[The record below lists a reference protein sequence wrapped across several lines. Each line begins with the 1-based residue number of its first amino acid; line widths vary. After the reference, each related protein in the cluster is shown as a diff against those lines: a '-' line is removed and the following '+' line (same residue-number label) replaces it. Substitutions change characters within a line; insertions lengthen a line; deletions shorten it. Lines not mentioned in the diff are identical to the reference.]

1 MIPCAIV
8 LIFESMRKFFNR
20 RTYLIIAA
28 LAIVGFALYYF
39 NRIAGDMAV
48 EEQAKVNT
56 LIEALNTV
64 NNASASSLGNDITFA
79 SKVITQNTSIPLII
93 TDEKGNIQYHVN
105 LDSTRLRQDSSYIKR
120 KLEEFGRFHMPIPSF
135 YPVANNQVGK
145 NLVYYGD
152 SSLLRSL
159 KYYPLLLI
167 AITCVFLLIVF
178 IAVSNA
184 QQSLQN
190 QVWVGMSKET
200 AHQIGTPLTSIVAWM
215 ELLKDN
221 ESNREWVEEMEK
233 DVTRLQLIADR
244 FSKIGSIPEL
254 KEENLIERL
263 QGMVDYMRMRKPN
276 KVTIDFDH
284 GTEEDVQVLLS
295 APLFDWVIENLIRN
309 ALDAMEGQGRI
320 FIQLTNQPRL
330 VTIDISDTGKGIP
343 KNNFKKVFAPGYST
357 KKRGWGLGLSLAK
370 RIIQKYHHASI
381 FVKQS
386 EPGKGTTF
394 RIIFRR

>member
-28 LAIVGFALYYF
+28 LTIVGFALFYF

-64 NNASASSLGNDITFA
+64 NSASTSTLGNDITFA

-93 TDEKGNIQYHVN
+93 TDERGNIQYHVN
-105 LDSTRLRQDSSYIKR
+105 LDTVRLRQDSSYIKR
-120 KLEEFGRFHMPIPSF
+120 KLEEFGRFHVPIPSF
-135 YPVANNQVGK
+135 YPLANNQVGK
-145 NLVYYGD
+145 NMVYYGD

-215 ELLKDN
+215 ELLKEN

-276 KVTIDFDH
+276 RVTIDFDH
-284 GTEEDVQVLLS
+284 GTEDDVQVLLS

-309 ALDAMEGQGRI
+309 ALDAMEGEGRI

-330 VTIDISDTGKGIP
+330 VTIDVSDTGKGIP

>member
-1 MIPCAIV
+1 
-8 LIFESMRKFFNR
+8 MRKFFNR

-28 LAIVGFALYYF
+28 LAIVGFALFYF

-64 NNASASSLGNDITFA
+64 NSASTSTLGNDITFA

-93 TDEKGNIQYHVN
+93 TDERGNIQYHVN
-105 LDSTRLRQDSSYIKR
+105 LDTVRLRQDSSYIKR
-120 KLEEFGRFHMPIPSF
+120 KLEEFGRFHVPIPSF
-135 YPVANNQVGK
+135 YPLANNQVGK
-145 NLVYYGD
+145 NMVYYGD

-215 ELLKDN
+215 ELLKEN

-276 KVTIDFDH
+276 RVTIDFDH
-284 GTEEDVQVLLS
+284 GTEDDVQVLLS

-309 ALDAMEGQGRI
+309 ALDAMEGEGRI

-330 VTIDISDTGKGIP
+330 VTIDVSDTGKGIP

>member
-1 MIPCAIV
+1 
-8 LIFESMRKFFNR
+8 MRKFFNR

-28 LAIVGFALYYF
+28 LAIVGFTLFYF

-64 NNASASSLGNDITFA
+64 NSASTSTLGNDITFA

-93 TDEKGNIQYHVN
+93 TDERGNIQYHVN
-105 LDSTRLRQDSSYIKR
+105 LDTVRLRQDSSYIKR
-120 KLEEFGRFHMPIPSF
+120 KLEEFGRFHVPIPSF
-135 YPVANNQVGK
+135 YPLANNQVGK
-145 NLVYYGD
+145 NMVYYGD

-215 ELLKDN
+215 ELLKEN

-276 KVTIDFDH
+276 RVTIDFDH
-284 GTEEDVQVLLS
+284 GTEDDVQVLLS

-309 ALDAMEGQGRI
+309 ALDAMEGEGRI

-330 VTIDISDTGKGIP
+330 VTIDVSDTGKGIP

>member
-1 MIPCAIV
+1 
-8 LIFESMRKFFNR
+8 MRKFFNR
-20 RTYLIIAA
+20 RTYLIIIA

-39 NRIAGDMAV
+39 NRIARDVAV
-48 EEQAKVNT
+48 EEEAKVNT

-64 NNASASSLGNDITFA
+64 NSASTNTMGNDITFA
-79 SKVITQNTSIPLII
+79 AKVITQNTSIPLII
-93 TDEKGNIQYHVN
+93 TDEQGNIQYHVN
-105 LDSTRLRQDSSYIKR
+105 LDSLRLQQDSTYVKR
-120 KLEEFGRFHMPIPSF
+120 KLEEFRQTHAPITSL
-135 YPVANNQVGK
+135 YPIANNITGK

-152 SSLLRSL
+152 SQLLRSL
-159 KYYPLLLI
+159 RYYPLLLI
-167 AITCVFLLIVF
+167 AITSVFLLIVF

-215 ELLKDN
+215 ELLKEN
-221 ESNREWVEEMEK
+221 EANREWVEEMEK

-254 KEENLIERL
+254 KEENLVERL
-263 QGMVDYMRMRKPN
+263 QGMVDYMRMRKPK
-276 KVTIDFDH
+276 KVEIDFDH

-295 APLFDWVIENLIRN
+295 APLFDWVIENLMRN
-309 ALDAMEGQGRI
+309 ALDAMEGEGRI
-320 FIQLTNQPRL
+320 FIQLSNQPRL
-330 VTIDISDTGKGIP
+330 VTIDVSDTGKGIP
-343 KNNFKKVFAPGYST
+343 KNNFKKVFAPGFST

-370 RIIQKYHHASI
+370 RIIQQYHHASI

>member
-1 MIPCAIV
+1 
-8 LIFESMRKFFNR
+8 MRKFFNR

>member
-28 LAIVGFALYYF
+28 LAIVGFALFYF

-64 NNASASSLGNDITFA
+64 NSASTSTLGNDITFA

-93 TDEKGNIQYHVN
+93 TDERGNIQYHVN
-105 LDSTRLRQDSSYIKR
+105 LDTVRLRQDSSYIKR
-120 KLEEFGRFHMPIPSF
+120 KLEEFGRFHVPIPSF
-135 YPVANNQVGK
+135 YPLANNQVGK
-145 NLVYYGD
+145 NMVYYGD

-215 ELLKDN
+215 ELLKEN

-276 KVTIDFDH
+276 RVTIDFDH
-284 GTEEDVQVLLS
+284 GTEDDVQVLLS

-309 ALDAMEGQGRI
+309 ALDAMEGEGRI

-330 VTIDISDTGKGIP
+330 VTIDVSDTGKGIP

>member
-1 MIPCAIV
+1 
-8 LIFESMRKFFNR
+8 MRKFFNR

-64 NNASASSLGNDITFA
+64 NSASTSTLGNDITFA

-93 TDEKGNIQYHVN
+93 TDERGNIQYHVN
-105 LDSTRLRQDSSYIKR
+105 LDTVRLRQDSSYIKR
-120 KLEEFGRFHMPIPSF
+120 KLEEFGRFHVPIPSF

-215 ELLKDN
+215 ELLKEN

-254 KEENLIERL
+254 KEENLIQRL

-276 KVTIDFDH
+276 RVTIDFDH

-309 ALDAMEGQGRI
+309 ALDAMEGEGRI

-330 VTIDISDTGKGIP
+330 VTIDVSDTGKGIP

>member
-28 LAIVGFALYYF
+28 LAIVGFALFYF

-64 NNASASSLGNDITFA
+64 NSASTSTLGNDITFA

-93 TDEKGNIQYHVN
+93 TDERGNIQYHVN
-105 LDSTRLRQDSSYIKR
+105 LDTVRLRQDSSYIKR
-120 KLEEFGRFHMPIPSF
+120 KLEEFGRFHVPIPSF
-135 YPVANNQVGK
+135 YPLANNQVGK
-145 NLVYYGD
+145 NMVYYGD

-215 ELLKDN
+215 ELLKEN

-276 KVTIDFDH
+276 RVTIDFDH
-284 GTEEDVQVLLS
+284 GTEDDVPVLLS

-309 ALDAMEGQGRI
+309 ALDAMEGEGRI

-330 VTIDISDTGKGIP
+330 VTIDVSDTGKGIP

>member
-1 MIPCAIV
+1 MH
-8 LIFESMRKFFNR
+8 KFFNR

-39 NRIAGDMAV
+39 NRIAREMAV
-48 EEQAKVNT
+48 EEEAKVNT

-64 NNASASSLGNDITFA
+64 NSSSMSTQGSDITFA
-79 SKVITQNTSIPLII
+79 SKVITQNTTIPLIM
-93 TDEKGNIQYHVN
+93 TDEQGNIQYHVN
-105 LDSTRLRQDSSYIKR
+105 LDSVRLQQDSSYVTR
-120 KLEEFGRFHMPIPSF
+120 KLEEFKLTHPPIPSF
-135 YPVANNQVGK
+135 YPIGNNSTGK

-159 KYYPLLLI
+159 RYYPLLLV

-215 ELLKDN
+215 ELLKEN

-254 KEENLIERL
+254 KEENLVLRL
-263 QGMVDYMRMRKPN
+263 QGMVDYMRMRKP
-276 KVTIDFDH
+276 KRVSIDFDH

-295 APLFDWVIENLIRN
+295 APLFDWVIENLMRN
-309 ALDAMEGQGRI
+309 ALDAMEGEGRI

-343 KNNFKKVFAPGYST
+343 KNNFKKVFAPGFST

-370 RIIQKYHHASI
+370 RIIQQYHHASI

>member
-1 MIPCAIV
+1 
-8 LIFESMRKFFNR
+8 MRKFFNR

-64 NNASASSLGNDITFA
+64 NNASTSSLGNDITFA

-105 LDSTRLRQDSSYIKR
+105 LDSMRLRQDSSYIKR